1 MREVEIKGI
10 FEVQGEE
17 YSLFVENATRLTKVY
32 LLKKKKE
39 SQCMEPILVKISA
52 GTLKE
57 KLTYR
62 LMRLK
67 MKLVKN
73 RSEKS

>member
-1 MREVEIKGI
+1 MCQWDYGERRGSGVEIKGI

-39 SQCMEPILVKISA
+39 SQCM
-52 GTLKE
+52 
-57 KLTYR
+57 
-62 LMRLK
+62 
-67 MKLVKN
+67 
-73 RSEKS
+73 

>member
-1 MREVEIKGI
+1 MEIKGI

-67 MKLVKN
+67 MKLVKK
-73 RSEKS
+73 RSENS

>member
-1 MREVEIKGI
+1 MEIKGI

-52 GTLKE
+52 GTLKGE
-57 KLTYR
+57 AYVSADA
-62 LMRLK
+62 
-67 MKLVKN
+67 VKN
-73 RSEKS
+73 EAG

>member
-1 MREVEIKGI
+1 MELKGI

-32 LLKKKKE
+32 LLKKKKG
-39 SQCMEPILVKISA
+39 SRYMEPILIKISA

-57 KLTYR
+57 NLAYR

-67 MKLVKN
+67 MKLIKK

>member
-1 MREVEIKGI
+1 MEIKGI

-39 SQCMEPILVKISA
+39 CMEPILVKISA

-67 MKLVKN
+67 MKLVKK